1 MEKQKKNPFMVP
13 GEYFDTLPDRLKDR
27 IDRMEVEEQAEEQP
41 IRRLGSRRTMLAVAA
56 AVAALALITFPL
68 IRMLG
73 PGTGADDGFVEIAL
87 LDGAGLFSNDYEL
100 AAYLEEAVLDDEE
113 AYLSQ
118 AAEYLASTDVEMG
131 LIFE

>member
-13 GEYFDTLPDRLKDR
+13 GDYFDTLPDRLTDR
-27 IDRMEVEEQAEEQP
+27 IGRMEVEEQP
-41 IRRLGSRRTMLAVAA
+41 VRRLGSRRTMLAVAA
-56 AVAALALITFPL
+56 AVAALALLTFPL

-73 PGTGADDGFVEIAL
+73 PGTAADDSFIEIAL

-118 AAEYLASTDVEMG
+118 AAEYLASTDVEMD

>member
-13 GEYFDTLPDRLKDR
+13 GDYFDTLPDRLKDR
-27 IDRMEVEEQAEEQP
+27 IGRMEVEEQAEEQP

-68 IRMLG
+68 IRILG
-73 PGTGADDGFVEIAL
+73 PGTAADDGFVEIAL

-118 AAEYLASTDVEMG
+118 AAAYLASTDVEMG